1 LPPAATAKDR
11 QAGRAGGE
19 DCLRREERE
28 ITSWDAECDV
38 LVLGMGCAGA
48 CAAIE
53 AAHAGAETLVL
64 ERSGGPGGT
73 SSNSGGFLYLGG
85 GTAIQTACGFEDSA
99 EEMFKYMMAACG
111 PGPDRSL
118 IEPYCEH
125 SVEHF
130 DWMVARGVP
139 FKPSFFEGDHEPFQ
153 SDDGLAYSGSEKFH
167 PFNTLA
173 RPAPRGH
180 IPQQVESKGSLL
192 MKHLIAEAGRAGVET
207 HLQNLCEALVIASDG
222 RVVGAMTRTPDGS
235 RSIRARRGVIITTGG
250 FIYNDEM
257 LASYAPRL
265 LPCKYKV
272 GTETDDGSGIRLGL
286 AAGGE
291 AIHMHAG
298 DVSLPIFPPN
308 QLKQGLFVNLSGQR
322 YLNEDVYFGRSGEHA
337 LYHQEGHIYLIVD
350 DEIFARPEAFPVEIA
365 AVGESLEELEAEL
378 GLPAPALQRTVE
390 LYNRYAAKGEDPLFH
405 KRREYLKPL
414 DTPPFGAF
422 DLRVENAVYAA
433 FTLGGLHI
441 DARGAVLRGSGEPIP
456 GLFAAGRASSGV
468 AKHGYSSGMS
478 LGDGSFFGRR
488 AGRNAANDDLS

>member
-1 LPPAATAKDR
+1 MNPPTTTDR
-11 QAGRAGGE
+11 RARVHPGDE
-19 DCLRREERE
+19 RLRREERE
-28 ITSWDAECDV
+28 IASWDAECDV

-53 AAHAGAETLVL
+53 AAHSGARTLVL
-64 ERSGGPGGT
+64 ERAGGPGGT

-85 GTAIQTACGFEDSA
+85 GTAIQHACGFEDSP

-111 PGPDRSL
+111 PGPDRAL

-139 FKPSFFEGDHEPFQ
+139 FKPSFFEGDHEPFH

-167 PFNTLA
+167 PFA
-173 RPAPRGH
+173 EIAHPAPRGH
-180 IPQQVESKGSLL
+180 IPRQVESKGSLL
-192 MKHLIAEAGRAGVET
+192 MKHLIEAADQAGVET
-207 HLQNLCEALVIASDG
+207 RLQSICDALVIASDG
-222 RVVGAMTRTPDGS
+222 RVVGAVAGTPEGP
-235 RSIRARRGVIITTGG
+235 RNIRARRGVVITTGG
-250 FIYNDEM
+250 FIFNDEM
-257 LASYAPRL
+257 LASHAPRL
-265 LPCKYKV
+265 LHCQHKV

-291 AIHMHAG
+291 AIRMDAG
-298 DVSLPIFPPN
+298 DVSLAIFPPN
-308 QLKQGLFVNLSGQR
+308 QLKQGLFVNRHGQR

-337 LYHQEGHIYLIVD
+337 LYHQEGKIYLIVD
-350 DEIFARPEAFPVEIA
+350 DEIFARPELFPVEIA
-365 AVGESLEELEAEL
+365 AVGESIEELEAEL
-378 GLPAPALQRTVE
+378 GLPAPVLQQTVE
-390 LYNRYAAKGEDPLFH
+390 LYNRYAARGEDPLFH

-414 DTPPFGAF
+414 DHPPYGAF
-422 DLRVENAVYAA
+422 DLSTEKAAYSA

-441 DARGAVLRGSGEPIP
+441 DANAAVLRGSGEPVP
-456 GLFAAGRASSGV
+456 GLFAAGRATSGV

-488 AGRNAANDDLS
+488 AGRNAARDLGS